1 MNALRIK
8 RYWVGAV
15 TVVVLVVGIPVSVI
29 ASGMMS
35 MPASSGPGPESVIM
49 PLALNAPH
57 RKNAESNHE
66 SSPYEGRPGT
76 ITVDEPK
83 HISRADDARPYEAG
97 VVKSAPAEPQ
107 TLGPGEPGKD
117 YIPVIVPN
125 GTTLPWK
132 VIDGVKVFHLIA
144 ESIKHEVAPGL
155 VITAYGYNGQT
166 PGPVI
171 EVVEGDRVRFY
182 VTNRLP
188 EKTSI
193 HWHGI
198 LLPNG
203 MDGVSGLNQEGIKP
217 GETYK
222 YEFTIRQH
230 GTNMYHPHFDEMTQI
245 NMGMMGMI
253 VMHARKPQGPI
264 IDRDFAYMLNEWAIT
279 AGTSRPNPS
288 EMSDFNI
295 LTFNGKSS
303 PGTAPLVAKTGDR
316 VRLRFGN
323 LGPMNHHPIHLHGF
337 QFKITGTDGGDID
350 PAAQWPETT
359 ALVPVGSTRALE
371 FVADA
376 PGDWALHCHMTHH
389 IMNQMGHGLPNM
401 LGIDPT
407 GLDARMQRLLPD
419 YMTMGVHGM
428 GEMGEMGMQVPENS
442 IPMQGS
448 EGPHGYIDMG
458 GMFTVLKVRDQL
470 TSYDD
475 PGWYQQPVG
484 TSARAA
490 SPEELL
496 HDGIEVNAPA
506 KAGMPEGEAQPHKAT
521 PSDSG
526 HHHGQ

>member
-1 MNALRIK
+1 M
-8 RYWVGAV
+8 
-15 TVVVLVVGIPVSVI
+15 
-29 ASGMMS
+29 
-35 MPASSGPGPESVIM
+35 
-49 PLALNAPH
+49 LA
-57 RKNAESNHE
+57 
-66 SSPYEGRPGT
+66 
-76 ITVDEPK
+76 
-83 HISRADDARPYEAG
+83 
-97 VVKSAPAEPQ
+97 
-107 TLGPGEPGKD
+107 PGEPGKD

-279 AGTSRPNPS
+279 AGTSRPNTS

-295 LTFNGKSS
+295 LTFNGKAS

-337 QFKITGTDGGDID
+337 QFKITGTDGGDIE

-506 KAGMPEGEAQPHKAT
+506 KAGMPEGGAQPHKAT